1 MKAPSTTEATSDSS
15 HEMLLGH
22 LGILLRDADYYSSII
37 VARLTAKELGEDRL
51 LKKALVSAENGKAS
65 MNSMFFARS
74 TGNGFCHSK
83 HTFVI
88 ITKIGLAH

>member
-37 VARLTAKELGEDRL
+37 VAKELGEDRL
-51 LKKALVSAENGKAS
+51 LKQALVSAENGKAS

>member
-22 LGILLRDADYYSSII
+22 LEILLRDADYYSSII
-37 VARLTAKELGEDRL
+37 VAKLTAKELGKDRL
-51 LKKALVSAENGKAS
+51 LKQALVSAENEKAS

-74 TGNGFCHSK
+74 TGNRFCHSK